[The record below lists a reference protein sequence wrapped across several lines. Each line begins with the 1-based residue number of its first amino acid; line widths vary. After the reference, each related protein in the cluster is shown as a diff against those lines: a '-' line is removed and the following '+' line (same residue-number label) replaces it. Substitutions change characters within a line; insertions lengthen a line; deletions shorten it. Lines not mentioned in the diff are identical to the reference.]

1 MRTRRSFAE
10 GSATAGYGSGMP
22 AVCVY
27 CAARHGAKESYT
39 SAARHVGATFAGRGW
54 DLVYGGGRVGLM
66 GEVADAALAG
76 GSHVTGV
83 ITTHLL
89 GLEVGHD
96 AVSELVV
103 VADMAERKREMFQR
117 SDAFVI
123 LPGGIGTL
131 EELFEI
137 WCWSSLGLHA
147 KPLVLVN
154 VDGYFDQLVG
164 FLRHSIDVGL
174 FTDPGLDL
182 ATVVVSAHEAAE
194 VISAAFADES
204 NHSAGGR
211 PP

>member
-1 MRTRRSFAE
+1 
-10 GSATAGYGSGMP
+10 MP

-27 CAARHGAKESYT
+27 CASRHGVKESYT
-39 SAARHVGATFAGRGW
+39 VAAQELGAALAANGW
-54 DLVYGGGRVGLM
+54 DLVYGGGSVGLM

-103 VADMAERKREMFQR
+103 VADMAERKREMFER
-117 SDAFVI
+117 SEAFVI

-131 EELFEI
+131 EELFEV

-147 KPLVLVN
+147 KPLVVVN
-154 VDGYFDQLVG
+154 VDGYFDHLID
-164 FLRHSIDVGL
+164 FLRHSIEVGL
-174 FTDPGLDL
+174 FTDRGLDL
-182 ATVVVSAHEAAE
+182 STIVSTGRDAADALTSHLG
-194 VISAAFADES
+194 VT
-204 NHSAGGR
+204 AGGPR
-211 PP
+211 